1 MIPASFDYVRPKTL
15 SEAVSLLGKNPEAK
29 ILAGGHS
36 LIPMMRFRLATP
48 PMLIDI
54 NQLSDLAYIKE
65 DGDWLR
71 IGAMTREADV
81 DRSDIVRKRYPL
93 LADTARVI
101 ADPLVRNLATLGG
114 NIAHADPA
122 NDHPATMLAYGA
134 QIVATGPKGER
145 TMGISDFFRG
155 AFETALAQ
163 GEILIEIRIPRA
175 QPRSG
180 GAYFKLERKVGDYAT
195 AAVAVQLALDGSG
208 KVASAGIGLTNVGL
222 TPIFAK
228 AASSSLEGRKADD
241 GAISEAAKLAAE
253 AAEPIDDYRGSE
265 EYKRHLV
272 RTLTNR
278 ALTQALKRAEADAAN
293 AGGAA

>member
-1 MIPASFDYVRPKTL
+1 VIPGSFDYVRPKTL

-36 LIPMMRFRLATP
+36 LIPMMRFRMATP

-54 NQLSDLAYIKE
+54 NQLSELAYIKE
-65 DGDWLR
+65 DGEWLR

-81 DRSDIVRKRYPL
+81 DGSDLVRKRYPL
-93 LADTARVI
+93 LADTAHVV
-101 ADPLVRNLATLGG
+101 ADPLVRNLATIGG

-134 QIVATGPKGER
+134 QVVATGPGGER
-145 TMGISDFFRG
+145 TLGISDFFRG
-155 AFETALAQ
+155 PFETALAA
-163 GEILIEIRIPRA
+163 GEILTEIRIPKA
-175 QPRSG
+175 KARSG
-180 GAYFKLERKVGDYAT
+180 GAYLKLERKVGDYPT
-195 AAVAVQLALDGSG
+195 AAVAVQLALDGTGS
-208 KVASAGIGLTNVGL
+208 VASAGIGLTNVGL
-222 TPIFAK
+222 TAIFAS
-228 AASSSLEGRKADD
+228 AASDSLKGKKADE
-241 GAISEAAKLAAE
+241 GAVAHAAKLASD
-253 AAEPIDDYRGSE
+253 AAEPVDDHRGSE

-278 ALTQALKRAEADAAN
+278 ALTQALKRAEA

>member
-1 MIPASFDYVRPKTL
+1 MIPGSFDYVRPKTL

-36 LIPMMRFRLATP
+36 LIPMMRFRMATP

-54 NQLSDLAYIKE
+54 NQLSELAYIKE
-65 DGDWLR
+65 DGEWLR
-71 IGAMTREADV
+71 IGAMTREAEL
-81 DRSDIVRKRYPL
+81 DRSELIRKRYPL

-101 ADPLVRNLATLGG
+101 ADPLVRNLATIGG

-134 QIVATGPKGER
+134 RVAATGPKGER
-145 TMGISDFFRG
+145 TLEISDFFRG
-155 AFETALAQ
+155 AFETALAA
-163 GEILIEIRIPRA
+163 GEILTEIRIPRA
-175 QPRSG
+175 QSRSG
-180 GAYFKLERKVGDYAT
+180 GAYLKLERKVGDYAT
-195 AAVAVQLALDGSG
+195 AAVAVQLSLDGSG

-228 AASSSLEGRKADD
+228 AASSSLEGKKADE
-241 GAISEAAKLAAE
+241 GAVAQAAKLASE
-253 AAEPIDDYRGSE
+253 AAEPTDDYRGSE

-278 ALTQALKRAEADAAN
+278 ALTRALKRAEA